1 MKRNEMVE
9 IINKKLIDSTDGYV
23 ECNLKSFKQVADI
36 LLDEMEYRGM
46 LPPFDENI
54 EESKVGYGAA
64 YLSDEEVR
72 LRYIRHFCKWKPEDV

>member
-1 MKRNEMVE
+1 MKRSQMIEN
-9 IINKKLIDSTDGYV
+9 IANILKLSGNHYCDDGRDMQDADKILKRL
-23 ECNLKSFKQVADI
+23 ENL
-36 LLDEMEYRGM
+36 GM

-72 LRYIRHFCKWKPEDV
+72 LRYIRHFCKWELEDE